1 MTNLTDAIQLIRQG
15 RKDDAR
21 LLLESV
27 LKLDPKN
34 IQAWFWYVETMP
46 TLEKRIQILEVCLK
60 VNPGNPQVLQALQTL
75 RGQQTPQVPP
85 PPAYSST
92 PTRVDPFTST
102 YDPEPLESEPAYDD
116 GSSQSAT
123 YGLEEDED
131 YLSAAPSESVFDY
144 DGSQPGKSSKDFYP
158 PPSAASKPAF
168 DWDALEREENVRLGK
183 SSVAIP
189 MPAIETIDEEPA
201 RPPARSYPFYTVWFT
216 ALFPLDI
223 GAFSSML
230 DDPEGGTSRAFE
242 WMAITGVIT
251 GLLAP
256 FFILRDPDFSTLFN
270 MPEFRSL
277 LGGMNPTTLMIILM
291 AVMAVLSPILNILGL
306 ALNGAILNFLA
317 MAFGGNGNFSR
328 TVYAMAA
335 FLAPASL
342 LTSLF
347 TLIPGLQCVAA
358 VLGLYISFL
367 YLRALMAAH
376 DLTTWGAIKTVLAP
390 TVLLF
395 ILICLIIL
403 VLGMPSLAF

>member
-60 VNPGNPQVLQALQTL
+60 LNPGNPQVLQALQTL
-75 RGQQTPQVPP
+75 RGRQADQAPLPP
-85 PPAYSST
+85 SYSSA
-92 PTRVDPFTST
+92 PARVDPFTST
-102 YDPEPLESEPAYDD
+102 HDPEPLESEPAYDY
-116 GSSQSAT
+116 GSSQSAS
-123 YGLEEDED
+123 YGLEEEED
-131 YLSAAPSESVFDY
+131 YLSAAPPESVFDY
-144 DGSQPGKSSKDFYP
+144 GGSQPSKSSTDFYP
-158 PPSAASKPAF
+158 QPSAASKPAF
-168 DWDALEREENVRLGK
+168 DWDALEREENVRRGK
-183 SSVAIP
+183 SVVEIP
-189 MPAIETIDEEPA
+189 LPAIEPIDEEPA
-201 RPPARSYPFYTVWFT
+201 PPPARSYPFYTVWLT

-223 GAFSSML
+223 GAFSSVL
-230 DDPEGGTSRAFE
+230 DDPDGGTGRAFE

-251 GLLAP
+251 GLLVP
-256 FFILRDPDFSTLFN
+256 LFILRDPDFSTLVN

-291 AVMAVLSPILNILGL
+291 AVMAVLSPILSILGL

-347 TLIPGLQCVAA
+347 TLIPGLQWVGAL
-358 VLGLYISFL
+358 LGLYMSFL
-367 YLRALMAAH
+367 YVRALMAAH
-376 DLTTWGAIKTVLAP
+376 DLTTWGAIKTMLAP
-390 TVLLF
+390 AVLLF
-395 ILICLIIL
+395 VLGCLINL
-403 VLGMPSLAF
+403 VFGLTSLAF